1 MRLSRVF
8 GISPEF
14 AARLDDAHV
23 RTLRDLANAADLQEL
38 SERSQVSLDLLEEWQ
53 ATARIKVAV
62 ARRRRK
68 AIAVLVAV
76 TAILLATIAVWSYKK
91 GLSHRLDEAIPLY
104 NLGNDRYDHGDY
116 DDAIAEYRKAVA
128 LKPEDADYHDSLGN
142 AL

>member
-68 AIAVLVAV
+68 AIAVLVA
-76 TAILLATIAVWSYKK
+76 AGRGIAAV
-91 GLSHRLDEAIPLY
+91 
-104 NLGNDRYDHGDY
+104 
-116 DDAIAEYRKAVA
+116 AIALVGIVAAWALGTVA
-128 LKPEDADYHDSLGN
+128 LRW
-142 AL
+142 